1 MNRILAPVVALVL
14 LGSVLLANLL
24 TSHYGLVAAG
34 FGLLVPAGTYA
45 AGLALGLRD
54 ALHHVGGVR
63 WVLAAIAGGIALSA
77 LLGDGRIALAS
88 AVAFGVAE
96 LLDLLVYVPLR
107 RRGWRR
113 AVAGSNAVG
122 ALVDTLLF
130 LTLAGF
136 PLTWQAVGG
145 QLLVKAVWM
154 TLLAL
159 AVGEVIARAVRGKSQ
174 YAGGA

>member
-1 MNRILAPVVALVL
+1 MNRLLAPVVALALV
-14 LGSVLLANLL
+14 GSVLLANLL
-24 TSHYGLVAAG
+24 TSNYGLVSAG

-63 WVLAAIAGGIALSA
+63 WVLVAIAAGIALSA

-113 AVAGSNAVG
+113 AVIGSNAVG
-122 ALVDTLLF
+122 SLVDTLLF
-130 LTLAGF
+130 LTVAGF

-145 QLLVKAVWM
+145 QLLVKAVW
-154 TLLAL
+154 TTAL
-159 AVGEVIARAVRGKSQ
+159 AVAIGEAIVRVRRVT
-174 YAGGA
+174 A